1 MNSQRPGFLLTPA
14 LLGLALLMS
23 ACAYYNTFY
32 NAKSYYR
39 DGVNLIAQKQV
50 SKAKPKFEKT
60 IEKSARVI
68 SNWPRSAWVDDATYL
83 IGMSYYHL
91 GQYGRAARQFEQLS
105 LAFPRSPLVPHA
117 ELQRGLAL
125 FRDGEYGLALVV
137 LENLRHRYPR
147 MADAAA
153 YHVAASYYDRE
164 DYTRAVDSLAAFVQH
179 YPRSRYVPLATEQL
193 AASCMRLRRWEQAE
207 YWYRRLVQIARDP
220 KQQIS
225 ARLELA
231 EAMLEQAKYD
241 IAAEQAKQILG
252 RYRDLD
258 DRARLILGKAEYEQ
272 GKHKQALETWSR
284 IRSSSDFGAEAF
296 FRIGRHYEERGDFVR
311 ARAYYDTAKTRRA
324 DSDYGMLAVK
334 RLALLDAV
342 AGGDLTGRS
351 SAKARFLLAEVHN
364 LNLGDYDGAMQLY
377 QSIYDSFP
385 DTDWAPKALL
395 ANAWI
400 LRKVKA
406 DSGSAALLL
415 KKIIA
420 EYPDTEYA
428 DEARRWMGLPVPK
441 RVAAPSKQTI
451 PAESA
456 GSGLGSEPQRISNSE
471 TNKQEPNTLFPQM
484 PDKFLTPES
493 TEAEPDSID

>member
-1 MNSQRPGFLLTPA
+1 MNCQRLTFLLTPA
-14 LLGLALLMS
+14 LLGLVLLIS

-32 NAKSYYR
+32 NAKNYYR
-39 DGVNLIAQKQV
+39 DGVSLLAQKQI
-50 SKAKPKFEKT
+50 SKAKPKFEKA

-68 SNWPRSAWVDDATYL
+68 SSWPRSAWVDDATYL

-91 GQYGRAARQFEQLS
+91 GQYGRAVRQFEQLS
-105 LAFPRSPLVPHA
+105 LAFPRSPLVPNA

-137 LENLRHRYPR
+137 LENLRRRYPR

-153 YHVAASYYDRE
+153 YYVASSYYDRE
-164 DYTRAVDSLAAFVQH
+164 DYARAVDSLAAFVQH
-179 YPRSRYVPLATEQL
+179 YPRSRYVPIAVEQL
-193 AASCMRLRRWEQAE
+193 AASCMRLKRWEQAE
-207 YWYRRLVQIARDP
+207 YWYRRVVQIARDP
-220 KQQIS
+220 KQRTS
-225 ARLELA
+225 VMLEMA

-241 IAAEQAKQILG
+241 VAAEQARQVLG

-258 DRARLILGKAEYEQ
+258 DRARLILGKAEYNQ
-272 GKHKQALETWSR
+272 GKYRQALDTWSK

-296 FRIGRHYEERGDFVR
+296 FRIGRHYEESGDFVK
-311 ARAYYDTAKTRRA
+311 AKAYYDTAKTRRA

-342 AGGDLTGRS
+342 TSGDLSGRS
-351 SAKARFLLAEVHN
+351 SAKAKFLLAEVHN
-364 LNLGDYDGAMQLY
+364 LNLGDYEGAMQLY

-385 DTDWAPKALL
+385 ETDWAPKALL
-395 ANAWI
+395 AKAWI
-400 LRKVKA
+400 LRRVKA
-406 DSGSAALLL
+406 DSGNAAILL

-441 RVAAPSKQTI
+441 RVSAPSKQTI

-456 GSGLGSEPQRISNSE
+456 GSGFGPEPQSISNPE
-471 TNKQEPNTLFPQM
+471 MNKQEPDTLLPQL